1 MSLTRVTSSM
11 LEDQTVGTSDLA
23 DLAVTTAKLANG
35 AATADKLATD
45 AVETAKIKDLN
56 VTTQKLAAGA
66 VTPAK
71 MAQPLTHGTPVATT
85 SGTEKDFTGIPSWVR
100 RITVSLAGVSL
111 SGTALLRFRLGTSG
125 GFATSGY
132 TGAASVI
139 SAGAA
144 TVQLS
149 AGFDIYTN
157 VPNAG
162 YAYSGTIEFIC
173 VDPTNDIWAARG
185 MFAAGTVTWTHTV
198 AGHIDLAGALTQIR
212 LTSSNGTD
220 TLDAGT
226 INIHYE

>member
-1 MSLTRVTSSM
+1 MPI
-11 LEDQTVGTSDLA
+11 QQVGTNGIEDLA
-23 DLAVTTAKLANG
+23 VTPAKLASGAALANLGPGSITATQLASDAVTTAK
-35 AATADKLATD
+35 
-45 AVETAKIKDLN
+45 ILN
-56 VTTQKLAAGA
+56 NA

-71 MAQPLTHGTPVATT
+71 LSQPLTHGTPVATT

-139 SAGAA
+139 SSGAA

-157 VPNAG
+157 APNAG

-173 VDPTNDIWAARG
+173 VDAPNDIWAARG

-198 AGHIDLAGALTQIR
+198 GGHIDLGGALTQIR

>member
-1 MSLTRVTSSM
+1 MAVNQVVTGVIADASVTAAKLATDAVTS
-11 LEDQTVGTSDLA
+11 DKIAADAVTTVKILDSN
-23 DLAVTTAKLANG
+23 VTTAKLAAN
-35 AATADKLATD
+35 
-45 AVETAKIKDLN
+45 
-56 VTTQKLAAGA
+56 A

-132 TGAASVI
+132 VSAGSVI

-144 TVQLS
+144 TVNQT

-157 VPNAG
+157 APNAT
-162 YAYSGTIEFIC
+162 YTYSGTIEFIC

-185 MFAAGTVTWTHTV
+185 TFASGSVTWTHTV
-198 AGHIDLAGALTQIR
+198 AGHIDLSGALTQVR
-212 LTSSNGTD
+212 LTTSNGTD
-220 TLDAGT
+220 TFDAGT

>member
-1 MSLTRVTSSM
+1 MTRARDTAN
-11 LEDQTVGTSDLA
+11 LLSDGGI
-23 DLAVTTAKLANG
+23 G
-35 AATADKLATD
+35 AAELLTD

-56 VTTQKLAAGA
+56 VTTGKMANNA

-71 MAQPLTHGTPVATT
+71 MSQPLTHGTPVATT
-85 SGTEKDFTGIPSWVR
+85 SGTEKDFTSIPSWVR

-139 SAGAA
+139 STGAA

-173 VDPTNDIWAARG
+173 VDPTNDIWSARG
-185 MFAAGTVTWTHTV
+185 MFAAGTVAWTHTIG
-198 AGHIDLAGALTQIR
+198 GHIDLSGPLTQVR
-212 LTSSNGTD
+212 LTTSNGTD
-220 TLDAGT
+220 TFDAGT

>member
-1 MSLTRVTSSM
+1 MPITRI
-11 LEDQTVGTSDLA
+11 TSDLIENLTIATVDIANGAVTDAKLA
-23 DLAVTTAKLANG
+23 DDAVTTAKILDANVTTAKLANN
-35 AATADKLATD
+35 AVTSAKLA
-45 AVETAKIKDLN
+45 
-56 VTTQKLAAGA
+56 
-66 VTPAK
+66 
-71 MAQPLTHGTPVATT
+71 QPFTHGTPVATT
-85 SGTEKDFTGIPSWVR
+85 SGTEKDFTGIPGWAR
-100 RITVSLAGVSL
+100 HITVALAGVSL

-139 SAGAA
+139 SSGSA

-157 VPNAG
+157 VPNAS
-162 YAYSGTIEFIC
+162 YAYSGSIVFTC
-173 VDPTNDIWAARG
+173 VDPPNDIWAARG
-185 MFAAGTVTWTHTV
+185 MFAAGTVAWTHTV

-220 TLDAGT
+220 TLDAGV